1 MGFMPRLTTKMWI
14 NAYNTKQLKTFD
26 LGIVMQGNGFD
37 HDKDKSSRKSLER
50 QSADRKITNVIKI
63 RN

>member
-1 MGFMPRLTTKMWI
+1 
-14 NAYNTKQLKTFD
+14 
-26 LGIVMQGNGFD
+26 MQGNGFD
-37 HDKDKSSRKSLER
+37 HDKDNSSRKSLER